1 MVNGDHPGG
10 SLAGNDSLLASSTI
24 SVGLRVS
31 EACGQ
36 SSGAAPVSAS
46 PATARSSGL
55 IVARSLDA
63 LDALVM
69 VFIPGTHLPSTAWL
83 AIANPRGRHAQ
94 DSASIA
100 CVRLPRPGRCCAS
113 A

>member
-63 LDALVM
+63 LVM
-69 VFIPGTHLPSTAWL
+69 VFLPGTHPPSTAWL

-94 DSASIA
+94 DSASIT